1 MALADDWMTVR
12 ILLSAPIREPH
23 RRRSVLIDLVRR
35 QPIAYCWKALADD
48 WMTVRILLSAPI
60 REPHRRRS
68 VLVDLVRR
76 QPIAYCWMA
85 LADDWMTVRILLS
98 APTRKPHRRR
108 SVLVDLVRSQPIA
121 YCWMALADD
130 WMTGPYNVEY
140 QNFCACKGPKAKND
154 TVMTMSMDEN
164 AVGIVNFTFFADTKF
179 DEIKIYVHNIKDNK
193 KNFLWSYKLNEPCK
207 HYSVAYI
214 IKQNLKAEN
223 CFIKK
228 GFYNCNLNFKEVT
241 SSYLGPSFFYGSYFF
256 KAYLTSKK
264 GNIGCFDVTVV
275 LSKKK

>member
-23 RRRSVLIDLVRR
+23 RRRSL
-35 QPIAYCWKALADD
+35 
-48 WMTVRILLSAPI
+48 
-60 REPHRRRS
+60 
-68 VLVDLVRR
+68 LVDL
-76 QPIAYCWMA
+76 
-85 LADDWMTVRILLS
+85 
-98 APTRKPHRRR
+98 
-108 SVLVDLVRSQPIA
+108 
-121 YCWMALADD
+121 
-130 WMTGPYNVEY
+130 GPYNVEY
-140 QNFCACKGPKAKND
+140 QNFDACKGPKAKND
-154 TVMTMSMDEN
+154 TVMTTVMDEN

-207 HYSVAYI
+207 HYS
-214 IKQNLKAEN
+214 
-223 CFIKK
+223 